1 VGERVLVVDDDY
13 LVLEHLRASLE
24 AASYHVFP
32 VGDGLAALE
41 EFQRVQPH
49 LVLLDLVMAGMSG
62 WEVCIHLR
70 RTSTVPII
78 MLTGLGTKEDIIR
91 GLNLG
96 ADDYIVKPFQR
107 EELLARVQA
116 VLRRARMPATR
127 PDTPMR
133 FGGGQ
138 LVVDPTNRRVIAHGK
153 EANLTPLEYH
163 LLLFFARNAGRVL
176 PANTIF
182 DNVWAYDT
190 ETSRESVKWYVW
202 RLRKRIEKDPHEPR
216 IILTERGIGYRF
228 VLF

>member
-1 VGERVLVVDDDY
+1 MGERVLVVDDDY

-24 AASYHVFP
+24 AASYDVFP

-49 LVLLDLVMAGMSG
+49 LVLLDLAMPGMSG
-62 WEVCIHLR
+62 WEVCSQLR
-70 RTSTVPII
+70 STSTVPII
-78 MLTGLGTKEDIIR
+78 MLTGLGAKEDIIR

-107 EELLARVQA
+107 EELLARMQA
-116 VLRRARMPATR
+116 VLRRTRMPATR

-133 FGGGQ
+133 FGSVE
-138 LVVDPTNRRVIAHGK
+138 LVIDPTNHRVIAHGK
-153 EANLTPLEYH
+153 EASLTALEYH
-163 LLLFFARNAGRVL
+163 LLLYFARNAGRVL
-176 PANTIF
+176 PINTIF

-190 ETSRESVKWYVW
+190 DTSRKSVKWYVW
-202 RLRKRIEKDPHEPR
+202 RLRQRIEKDPHHPR

-228 VLF
+228 MLF